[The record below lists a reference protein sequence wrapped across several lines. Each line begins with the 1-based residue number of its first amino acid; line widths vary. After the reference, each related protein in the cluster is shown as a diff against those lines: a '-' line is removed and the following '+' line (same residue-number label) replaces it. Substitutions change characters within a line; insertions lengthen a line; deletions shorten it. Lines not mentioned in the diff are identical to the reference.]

1 MVDDRESMLKLLAK
15 GKKVL
20 LVDDDAVILDIF
32 KKVLSKYFKLIKTAS
47 DGAEAWEMYRK
58 EKFDLVIS
66 DIEMPK
72 TNGIMLAKGIRA
84 RNPEQVVLISSAY
97 TEERYLVE
105 LLNIGVDGFLKKP
118 VSLENLSSTILR
130 VLKAIQL
137 KQDKQRMVFQK
148 YANAFANKNQ
158 EVKKSRFQQEL
169 EVKEEEKIKYNV
181 QAFMTK
187 VQMEDP
193 ESFDHFQSQKADMME
208 SLNEL
213 GDYYDTMSFKGF
225 TDEDS
230 FESFRDN
237 LHKVYNIFY
246 GFNNLQK
253 ESAEIY
259 RLASILDETNI
270 SELEEY
276 QIEAFDILE
285 FLVTDIKQFVVD
297 MFIDQSVEDVNY
309 FHDSLKENITLFHNT
324 LTHVEEE
331 NEDDLEFF

>member
-1 MVDDRESMLKLLAK
+1 
-15 GKKVL
+15 
-20 LVDDDAVILDIF
+20 
-32 KKVLSKYFKLIKTAS
+32 
-47 DGAEAWEMYRK
+47 
-58 EKFDLVIS
+58 
-66 DIEMPK
+66 
-72 TNGIMLAKGIRA
+72 
-84 RNPEQVVLISSAY
+84 
-97 TEERYLVE
+97 
-105 LLNIGVDGFLKKP
+105 
-118 VSLENLSSTILR
+118 
-130 VLKAIQL
+130 
-137 KQDKQRMVFQK
+137 
-148 YANAFANKNQ
+148 
-158 EVKKSRFQQEL
+158 
-169 EVKEEEKIKYNV
+169 VKEEEKIKYNV

-193 ESFDHFQSQKADMME
+193 ESFEHFQSQKADMME

-324 LTHVEEE
+324 LTHIEEE